1 VPVHVNSTAHTTAK
15 NGKQIRSNY
24 KFLQSFL
31 QVSTNKLK
39 AKCRAI
45 SNDKSGKIQKNI
57 HMNYEITKH
66 IHQMTKMVNYKAG
79 RMMNNY
85 HPP

>member
-1 VPVHVNSTAHTTAK
+1 MTKVVK
-15 NGKQIRSNY
+15 Y
-24 KFLQSFL
+24 K
-31 QVSTNKLK
+31 
-39 AKCRAI
+39 
-45 SNDKSGKIQKNI
+45 KNI